1 MIPFPEHPRPQFVRD
16 GWHVLNGEWQCAFSA
31 FSVDDPLAAP
41 DPTVAPAAWPHV
53 ITVPFS
59 PEFPASGVNRA
70 LRPDE
75 ALWYRRVVALPRPAP
90 EERLLLHFG
99 AVDQT
104 CRVAVDGTEVGGGTG
119 GYLPITLDITDALA
133 DGEDHEIVVAVR
145 DVSDRSWLSRGKQR
159 IDRGGIW
166 YTPQSGIW
174 QTVWCEIVP
183 RVAVDRLVL
192 TPHLDDGAVEITAF
206 SEGADDDATAHI
218 EIRDDDRVVAEA
230 DIPVRVPT
238 LVPLTGDVRTWSPE
252 DPHLY
257 DVRVTLGRDELHSYV
272 GMRSFG
278 IGRTAR
284 GDACF
289 TLNGEP
295 YLPVGLLDQGY
306 WPSGGYT
313 APDDAALADDVRI
326 AKDMGFT
333 MLRKHIKIEPAR
345 WYHHCDRLGMLV
357 WQDHVNG
364 GTAYNKLVVTAPAIA
379 SPSIPDRAYALFG
392 RVDDDG
398 RALSEAELV
407 DMIELLRSAP
417 SISAWVPFNEGWGQ
431 FDAARIAAVV
441 KAIDPTRAVD
451 HASGWHDQGAGD
463 VLSKHVYFRKVRVPQ
478 RWRRDGRVIAL
489 SEYGGYGHAV
499 PGHTWP
505 EMFSTYKTFRTAG
518 ELEAAFR
525 TLHDEQIIPAIR
537 AGLAATVYTQLSDV
551 EDELNGMVTYDRE
564 VVKIPV
570 ETVREITDRM
580 RAAFHEG
587 EMTT

>member
-16 GWHVLNGEWQCAFSA
+16 SWSVLNGEWECSFSA
-31 FSVDDPLAAP
+31 FSVLDPLAVP
-41 DPTVAPAAWPHV
+41 DPAVTPTSWPYR

-70 LRPDE
+70 LRADE
-75 ALWYRRVVALPRPAP
+75 ALWYRRVGALPRPHDD
-90 EERLLLHFG
+90 ERLLLHFG

-104 CRVAVDGTEVGGGTG
+104 CRVAVDGVEVGGGTG
-119 GYLPITLDITDALA
+119 GYLPITLDITDALGGG
-133 DGEDHEIVVAVR
+133 DEHEIVVAVR
-145 DVSDRSWLSRGKQR
+145 DVTDQSWLSRGKQR
-159 IDRGGIW
+159 TERGGIW

-174 QTVWCEIVP
+174 QTVWCERVP
-183 RVAVDRLVL
+183 RIAVDRLVL
-192 TPHLDDGAVEITAF
+192 TPFVDDGTVEVTVL
-206 SEGADDDATAHI
+206 SDHADDDAVAHV
-218 EIRDDDRVVAEA
+218 EIRDGDALVALAEV
-230 DIPVRVPT
+230 PVRVAT
-238 LVPLTGDVRTWSPE
+238 RVALAGEVRTWSPE

-257 DVRVTLGRDELHSYV
+257 DVSVSLGRDTLRSYV

-278 IGRTAR
+278 IGRTVR
-284 GDACF
+284 DDACF

-306 WPSGGYT
+306 WPDGGYT
-313 APDDAALADDVRI
+313 APDDAALAFDVQL
-326 AKDMGFT
+326 AKDMGYT

-364 GTAYNKLVVTAPAIA
+364 GTRYNPLVVSAPAIA

-392 RVDDDG
+392 RSDDDG

-407 DMIELLRSAP
+407 DMIEVLRSTP
-417 SISAWVPFNEGWGQ
+417 SIAAWVPFNEGWGQ
-431 FDAARIAAVV
+431 FDAARIAEVV
-441 KAIDPTRAVD
+441 RAIDPSRAVD
-451 HASGWHDQGAGD
+451 HASGWHDQGGGD
-463 VLSKHVYFRKVRVPQ
+463 MLSRHVYFRTVRVPS

-489 SEYGGYGHAV
+489 TEYGGYGFAV

-505 EMFSTYKTFRTAG
+505 EMFRTYKTFRTAAD
-518 ELEAAFR
+518 LEHAFR
-525 TLHDEQIIPAIR
+525 RLHRDEIVPGITS
-537 AGLAATVYTQLSDV
+537 GLAATVYTQLSDV

-570 ETVREITDRM
+570 AVVREVTDSLR
-580 RAAFHEG
+580 RAFAEPGEG
-587 EMTT
+587 A